1 MIFENN
7 LSSILLSV
15 GPVEV
20 RWYGVLFATGVGLN
34 YLILRWLFKREGHK
48 EATLESLALY
58 LFLGLLIG
66 ARLGEVIF
74 YNPVYYWQHPLEI
87 LQVWNGGLASHGA
100 AIGMFLAYLLWC
112 KLKREKFSKFV
123 DLLALP
129 MPLTAAFVRIGN
141 FFNSEIVGT
150 PIGWDPVTRTAT
162 DLSTF
167 HGIGVVFKQ
176 LGEDFPRH
184 PSQLYEA
191 ALCLVVFAVLM
202 WFYLKKYKTAPKLS
216 VLMLFIFLYFG
227 GRFVLEF
234 WKDLHVFPDS
244 FPLTM
249 GQVLSTIPVLIAVAF
264 FVRWRM
270 RANKA

>member
-7 LSSILLSV
+7 LSPILAAF

-20 RWYGVLFATGVGLN
+20 RWYGLLFATGVGLN
-34 YLILRWLFKREGHK
+34 YLILRWLFKREGFK
-48 EATLESLALY
+48 EAILESLAIY
-58 LFLGLLIG
+58 VFLGLLIG

-74 YNPVYYWQHPLEI
+74 YNPVYYWNHPLEI

-112 KLKREKFSKFV
+112 KIKGEKFSKFV

-141 FFNSEIVGT
+141 FFNSEIVGL
-150 PIGWDPVTRTAT
+150 PAGENAPV
-162 DLSTF
+162 
-167 HGIGVVFKQ
+167 GVIFSK
-176 LGEDFPRH
+176 LGENIPRH

-191 ALCLVVFAVLM
+191 GLLLAVFAVLM
-202 WFYLKKYKTAPKLS
+202 WFYLKKYKTAPKMS

-234 WKDLHVFPDS
+234 WKDLHVFPAG

-249 GQVLSTIPVLIAVAF
+249 GQVLSLVPVVVAVVWF
-264 FVRWRM
+264 IVRR
-270 RANKA
+270 R